1 MGRLHRRVC
10 VGGTV
15 TPEYEITFTDGTQA
29 RVSAYNVE
37 FHDTH
42 VAFSNT
48 TLVKAFRAET
58 VQKIERLL

>member
-1 MGRLHRRVC
+1 M
-10 VGGTV
+10 